1 MRGINNLYYIKCD
14 IENLKK
20 EIENIPEISSI
31 QYTGMPNAKGISDK
45 VYELVVKK
53 ERLLERLNKKKNK
66 YLDELMRIED
76 ILDKIDDVEVRALAR
91 MRYIQNMRWEDI
103 GKEVNMDRTSCSKK
117 VRKYLKNMEL
127 QLSHNSHQNDDNI

>member
-1 MRGINNLYYIKCD
+1 MRGLNKLYYIKCD

-20 EIENIPEISSI
+20 EIENIPEISAV

-76 ILDKIDDVEVRALAR
+76 ILDKIDDVEVRAMAR
-91 MRYIQNMRWEDI
+91 MRYIQNMKWEDI

-117 VRKYLKNMEL
+117 VRKYLDNMDL
-127 QLSHNSHQNDDNI
+127 